1 MPKGTYYANESYE
14 ITVPAATTAESTT
27 ADLVVYNGTR
37 EINRISLAND
47 TDASVSQTFTTAVL
61 LGSTVNNY
69 DSTSG
74 LTLKIEN
81 ASSGSLSG
89 FTIKTAGS
97 EAATDFTDDGN
108 KIDFGQGFTTDS
120 ITFNNAQYLTKT
132 YIVLQTETLLFRS
145 ITFENKDYQ
154 AN

>member
-1 MPKGTYYANESYE
+1 MPEGTYYANESYE
-14 ITVPAATTAESTT
+14 ITVPKSTT
-27 ADLVVYNGTR
+27 ADLVVYNAAR

-47 TDASVSQTFTTAVL
+47 TDASVSQTFTTATL

-74 LTLKIEN
+74 ITLKIEN
-81 ASSGSLSG
+81 ASSGSLAD
-89 FTIKTAGS
+89 FTIKAGS
-97 EAATDFTDDGN
+97 GTATKFTEGGN
-108 KIDFGQGFTTDS
+108 KINFGQAATSDNIS
-120 ITFNNAQYLTKT
+120 FNNAQYLTKT

-145 ITFENKDYQ
+145 ITFEDKDHQ

>member
-1 MPKGTYYANESYE
+1 MPKGIYYANESYE

-61 LGSTVNNY
+61 LGSRVNNY

-74 LTLKIEN
+74 ITLKIEN
-81 ASSGSLSG
+81 ASSGNPTD
-89 FTIKTAGS
+89 FTIKAGS
-97 EAATDFTDDGN
+97 GTATNFTEGGN
-108 KIDFGQGFTTDS
+108 KINFGQAVTSDS

-145 ITFENKDYQ
+145 ITFEDKDHQ

>member
-1 MPKGTYYANESYE
+1 MPEGTYYENESYE
-14 ITVPAATTAESTT
+14 ITVPASTT

-47 TDASVSQTFTTAVL
+47 TKESVSQTFTTATL

-74 LTLKIEN
+74 ITLKIEN
-81 ASSGSLSG
+81 ASSGSLTD
-89 FTIKTAGS
+89 FTIKAGS
-97 EAATDFTDDGN
+97 GTATKFTEGGY
-108 KIDFGQGFTTDS
+108 KINFGQAVTSDNIS
-120 ITFNNAQYLTKT
+120 FNSAQYLTKT

>member
-1 MPKGTYYANESYE
+1 MPEGTYYENESYE
-14 ITVPAATTAESTT
+14 ITVPASTT

-37 EINRISLAND
+37 EINRISLANG
-47 TDASVSQTFTTAVL
+47 TEASVSQTFTTAVL

>member
-1 MPKGTYYANESYE
+1 MPEGTYYENESYE
-14 ITVPAATTAESTT
+14 ITVPASTT

-47 TDASVSQTFTTAVL
+47 TDASVSQTFTTATL
-61 LGSTVNNY
+61 LGSAVNNY

-74 LTLKIEN
+74 ITLKIEN
-81 ASSGSLSG
+81 ASSGSLTG
-89 FTIKTAGS
+89 FTIKAGS
-97 EAATDFTDDGN
+97 GTATNFTEDGN
-108 KIDFGQGFTTDS
+108 TISFGQEFTTDS

-132 YIVLQTETLLFRS
+132 YIVLQAETLLFRS

>member
-74 LTLKIEN
+74 LTLKIKN

-97 EAATDFTDDGN
+97 EVATYFSENGY
-108 KIDFGQGFTTDS
+108 KIDFDQAVTSDS
-120 ITFNNAQYLTKT
+120 ISFNSAQYLTKT

-145 ITFENKDYQ
+145 ITFEDKDHQ

>member
-1 MPKGTYYANESYE
+1 MPDGTYYANESYE
-14 ITVPAATTAESTT
+14 ITIPAATTAESTT

-47 TDASVSQTFTTAVL
+47 TKESVSQTFTTATL

-74 LTLKIEN
+74 ITLKIEN
-81 ASSGSLSG
+81 ASSGSLTD
-89 FTIKTAGS
+89 FTIKAGS
-97 EAATDFTDDGN
+97 GTATKFTEGGY
-108 KIDFGQGFTTDS
+108 KINFGQAVTSDNIS
-120 ITFNNAQYLTKT
+120 FNSAQYLTKT